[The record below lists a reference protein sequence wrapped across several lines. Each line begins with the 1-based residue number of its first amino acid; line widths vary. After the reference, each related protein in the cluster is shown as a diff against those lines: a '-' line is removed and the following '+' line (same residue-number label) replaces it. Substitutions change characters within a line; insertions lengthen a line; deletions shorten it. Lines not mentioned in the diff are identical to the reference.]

1 MYKIYALIYL
11 NCERF
16 KKTAK
21 KVFFLTIQYS
31 AIVMNIKENIKKLII
46 EKPLKLDCG
55 QTINNFPLAYE
66 TYGSLNE
73 KKDNAILV
81 FHALTGDQFVTGI
94 NPITKKDGWWSYAV
108 GPNKSIDTN
117 KYFVI
122 CANVIGGCMGS
133 FGPSHENPETKKI
146 YGTDFPVIT
155 INDMVNA
162 QVNLLDFF
170 GIKKL
175 FSVIGGSMGGMQVL
189 QFISNF
195 PNKAKTVIPIAC
207 TSNHSAQNIAFNEL
221 GRQAITADH
230 NWQDGKYISQ
240 NKVPDKGLAVARMAA
255 HITYL
260 SKKGLQEKF
269 GRKLQE
275 RDDLKFSFDA
285 DFQIESYLRH
295 QGSVFVD
302 RFDAN
307 SYLYIT
313 RAMDYFDLN
322 KKFEGNL
329 SKAFEKSKT
338 KFFIISF
345 TSDWL
350 YPSSEN
356 KEIVIALN
364 SIGADVGYVEIES
377 DKGHDSFLLNVP
389 DFLKTLGSFINKSY
403 ERLNEKG
410 I

>member
-1 MYKIYALIYL
+1 
-11 NCERF
+11 
-16 KKTAK
+16 
-21 KVFFLTIQYS
+21 
-31 AIVMNIKENIKKLII
+31 MNIKENIKTLVIK
-46 EKPLKLDCG
+46 KPLKLDCG
-55 QTINNFPLAYE
+55 KTINNFPLAYE
-66 TYGSLNE
+66 TYGSLN
-73 KKDNAILV
+73 KNKDNAILV

-94 NPITKKDGWWSYAV
+94 NPVTKKDGWWSYAV

-133 FGPSHENPETKKI
+133 FGPSHKNPDTNKI

-162 QVNLLDFF
+162 QVNLLDHFE
-170 GIKKL
+170 IKKL
-175 FSVIGGSMGGMQVL
+175 FSVVGGSMGGMQVL
-189 QFISNF
+189 QFISNY
-195 PNKAKTVIPIAC
+195 PDKASTVVPIAC
-207 TSNHSAQNIAFNEL
+207 TSSHSAQNIAFNEL
-221 GRQAITADH
+221 GRQAIASDH
-230 NWQDGKYISQ
+230 NWSDGKYLS
-240 NKVPDKGLAVARMAA
+240 NNTLPDKGLSVARMAA

-275 RDDLKFSFDA
+275 RDALKFGFDA
-285 DFQIESYLRH
+285 DFQIESYLRY

-313 RAMDYFDLN
+313 RAMDYFDLV
-322 KKFEGNL
+322 KQFDGNL
-329 SKAFEKSKT
+329 SNAFKKTKA

-350 YPSSEN
+350 YPTQEN
-356 KEIVIALN
+356 KDIVIALN
-364 SIGADVGYVEIES
+364 AIGADVGFVEIKS
-377 DKGHDSFLLNVP
+377 DKGHDSFLLDVP
-389 DFLKTLGSFINKSY
+389 DFLSTVKNFLNTSYNKI
-403 ERLNEKG
+403 NEKR

>member
-1 MYKIYALIYL
+1 MNNI
-11 NCERF
+11 E
-16 KKTAK
+16 
-21 KVFFLTIQYS
+21 KV
-31 AIVMNIKENIKKLII
+31 KRLII

-55 QTINNFPLAYE
+55 QIISNFPLAYE
-66 TYGSLNE
+66 TYGVQNE
-73 KKDNAILV
+73 KKDNAILA
-81 FHALTGDQFVTGI
+81 FHALTGDQFASGK
-94 NPITKKDGWWSYAV
+94 NPITNKEGWWSYAL
-108 GPNKSIDTN
+108 GPGKAIDTD

-133 FGPSHENPETKKI
+133 YGPSNINPETNRPF
-146 YGTDFPVIT
+146 GTNFPVIT

-162 QVNLLDFF
+162 QYHLLEFF
-170 GIKKL
+170 KIEKL
-175 FSVIGGSMGGMQVL
+175 FSVVGGSMGGMQVL
-189 QFISNF
+189 QFVSNF
-195 PNKAKTVIPIAC
+195 PNKSVTAIPIAC
-207 TSNHSAQNIAFNEL
+207 TASHSAQNIALNEL
-221 GRQAITADH
+221 GRQSIMADH
-230 NWQDGKYISQ
+230 NWSNGFYEE
-240 NKVPDKGLAVARMAA
+240 NKKLPDKGLAVARMAA

-285 DFQIESYLRH
+285 DFQIESYLRY

-313 RAMDYFDLN
+313 RAMDYFDLLKQFN
-322 KKFEGNL
+322 GNL

-338 KFFIISF
+338 KFFVISF

-350 YPSSEN
+350 YPTSEN
-356 KEIVIALN
+356 REIVIALN
-364 SIGADVGYVEIES
+364 AIGKDVGFAEITS
-377 DKGHDSFLLNVP
+377 DKGHDSFLLDIP
-389 DFLKTLGSFINKSY
+389 DFLNTIKNFLITSYNKI
-403 ERLNEKG
+403 NEKR

>member
-1 MYKIYALIYL
+1 MNDI
-11 NCERF
+11 E
-16 KKTAK
+16 
-21 KVFFLTIQYS
+21 KV
-31 AIVMNIKENIKKLII
+31 KKLII
-46 EKPLKLDCG
+46 DKPLKLDCG
-55 QTINNFPLAYE
+55 QTISNFPLAYE
-66 TYGSLNE
+66 TYGKLNDR
-73 KKDNAILV
+73 KDNAILA
-81 FHALTGDQFVTGI
+81 FHALTGDQFASGL
-94 NPITKKDGWWSYAV
+94 NPITKKEGWWNYLI
-108 GPNKSIDTN
+108 GPGKAIDTH

-133 FGPSHENPETKKI
+133 YGPSNINPKNNKNF
-146 YGTDFPVIT
+146 GTEFPVIT

-162 QVNLLDFF
+162 QYHLLEFF
-170 GIKKL
+170 KIKKL
-175 FSVIGGSMGGMQVL
+175 FSVLGGSMGGMQVL
-189 QFISNF
+189 QFVSNF
-195 PNKAKTVIPIAC
+195 PDKSETALPIAC
-207 TSNHSAQNIAFNEL
+207 THSHSAQNIALNEL
-221 GRQAITADH
+221 GRQSIMADS
-230 NWQDGKYISQ
+230 NWENGFYMDK
-240 NKVPDKGLAVARMAA
+240 NKPPDKGLAVARMAA

-275 RDDLKFSFDA
+275 RDDLKFGFDA

-313 RAMDYFDLN
+313 RAMDYFDLS
-322 KKFEGNL
+322 KKFNGNL
-329 SKAFEKSKT
+329 SKAFEKTNT

-350 YPSSEN
+350 YPTSEN
-356 KEIVIALN
+356 REIVIALN
-364 SIGADVGYVEIES
+364 SIGKDVGFAEIKS

-389 DFLKTLGSFINKSY
+389 DFLNTIKNFLNTSY
-403 ERLNEKG
+403 EKLNEKR